1 MSQTAIAQLTKN
13 MMVFNV
19 VVLSLGYFNVIPYK
33 WSLYFGEVQYLQQYS
48 MKFQNKSLMKSKRN
62 YFSYDFFP

>member
-33 WSLYFGEVQYLQQYS
+33 WL
-48 MKFQNKSLMKSKRN
+48 
-62 YFSYDFFP
+62 D

>member
-19 VVLSLGYFNVIPYK
+19 VVLSLGYFNRLPAK
-33 WSLYFGEVQYLQQYS
+33 L
-48 MKFQNKSLMKSKRN
+48 KS
-62 YFSYDFFP
+62 